1 MAAMT
6 EIASAELVRRVL
18 DGERDFSHTRLV
30 ADNLDEAD
38 GYKEMLAWLRDQDL
52 RANPLSF
59 EGADWRG
66 VRALGLF
73 WERTRM
79 SGIDLSGADL
89 RDANLRGAD
98 LQRANLQRTNLSGAT
113 LVVARL
119 GGANLRNAL
128 LRGADMYECN
138 ATDAIL
144 QRVDLTGAQLPR
156 ATFRGVDFTSAVL
169 TNVNFYKT
177 DLREVRGLMNTR
189 DLGTCSY
196 FRTIVTPAEYEAIWA
211 AITAQ
216 PMFDLREE

>member
-1 MAAMT
+1 MATMT
-6 EIASAELVRRVL
+6 EITSAELVRRIL
-18 DGERDFSHTRLV
+18 DGERDFSRTRLV

-38 GYKEMLAWLRDQDL
+38 GYKEMLASLREQDL
-52 RANPLSF
+52 RANPLTF

-89 RDANLRGAD
+89 RDANLRGVD
-98 LQRANLQRTNLSGAT
+98 LQRANLQRANLSGST
-113 LVVARL
+113 FVVARL
-119 GGANLRNAL
+119 GGANFRNAL

-138 ATDAIL
+138 ATDAVL

-156 ATFRGVDFTSAVL
+156 ATFRGVDLTGAVL

-177 DLREVRGLMNTR
+177 DLREVRGLVNTR
-189 DLGTCSY
+189 DLGTCTY
-196 FRTIVTPAEYEAIWA
+196 FRTVVTPTEHEAIWA
-211 AITAQ
+211 AISAQ
-216 PMFDLREE
+216 PLFDLRED

>member
-1 MAAMT
+1 MAAVT
-6 EIASAELVRRVL
+6 EIASDELVRRIL
-18 DGERDFSHTRLV
+18 DGERDFSRTRLV

-38 GYKEMLAWLRDQDL
+38 GYGDMLAWLKDQDL
-52 RANPLSF
+52 RANPLNF

-73 WERTRM
+73 WERTRL
-79 SGIDLSGADL
+79 SGINLSGADL
-89 RDANLRGAD
+89 RHASLRGAD
-98 LQRANLQRTNLSGAT
+98 LQGSNLQRANLSGAT
-113 LVVARL
+113 FVVAKL
-119 GGANLRNAL
+119 GRANFRNAVM
-128 LRGADMYECN
+128 RGADMYECN
-138 ATDAIL
+138 ATEAIM

-177 DLREVRGLMNTR
+177 DLREVRGLVNTR

-196 FRTIVTPAEYEAIWA
+196 FRTIVTSAERDAIWA
-211 AITAQ
+211 AISAQ